1 MSRDRLLTL
10 FSSLLGI
17 IGALFM
23 AKGIFGMSPDV
34 MAKLSSTYIGFNQFD
49 VENLASQKAD
59 LLVGLILV
67 LIAFGVS
74 MLSFLF
80 PDPESLSKI
89 IGSYWHT
96 FICAIFISL
105 LIAGLAYWAN
115 YELRLRFALE
125 TQQVLFKHNLAS
137 ALNYRQIYPQNFD
150 YYRKNAE
157 NFLGITMKPNESER
171 DFILCLAKALK
182 VESTKTVPKQEDSS
196 YIDLTPPPDDR
207 SNEENIPE
215 KQ

>member
-1 MSRDRLLTL
+1 MSRDRLITL

-17 IGALFM
+17 FGALFM
-23 AKGIFGMSPDV
+23 AKGILGMSPDV
-34 MAKLSSTYIGFNQFD
+34 MAKLSSTYIGFNQLD

-89 IGSYWHT
+89 IGSYRRT
-96 FICAIFISL
+96 FFRAIFLSL
-105 LIAGLAYWAN
+105 LITGLAYWAN
-115 YELRLRFALE
+115 HELRLKFMLE
-125 TQQVLFKHNLAS
+125 TQQVL
-137 ALNYRQIYPQNFD
+137 
-150 YYRKNAE
+150 
-157 NFLGITMKPNESER
+157 
-171 DFILCLAKALK
+171 
-182 VESTKTVPKQEDSS
+182 
-196 YIDLTPPPDDR
+196 
-207 SNEENIPE
+207 NEENIPE

>member
-1 MSRDRLLTL
+1 
-10 FSSLLGI
+10 
-17 IGALFM
+17 
-23 AKGIFGMSPDV
+23 MSPDV

-89 IGSYWHT
+89 IGSYWRT
-96 FICAIFISL
+96 FFGALLISL
-105 LIAGLAYWAN
+105 LIGGFAYWAN

-125 TQQVLFKHNLAS
+125 TRQVLFKHNLAS
-137 ALNYRQIYPQNFD
+137 ALNYRQIPPQNFD

-157 NFLGITMKPNESER
+157 KFFGITMRPNESDR
-171 DFILCLAKALK
+171 DFILRLSKILE
-182 VESTKTVPKQEDSS
+182 VEPTKTVPKQGNSS
-196 YIDLTPPPDDR
+196 YIDLTPPPEDR
-207 SNEENIPE
+207 SNEENISE

>member
-1 MSRDRLLTL
+1 MSRDRLITL

-17 IGALFM
+17 IGVLFM
-23 AKGIFGMSPDV
+23 AKGVFGMSPDV
-34 MAKLSSTYIGFNQFD
+34 MAKLSSTYFDFNQFN

-74 MLSFLF
+74 IWSFRF
-80 PDPESLSKI
+80 SDPESLSKI
-89 IGSYWHT
+89 IGSYWRT
-96 FICAIFISL
+96 FFRAILISL

-137 ALNYRQIYPQNFD
+137 ALNYRQISPQNFD

-157 NFLGITMKPNESER
+157 KFFGITMAPDESER
-171 DFILCLAKALK
+171 DFIVRLSK
-182 VESTKTVPKQEDSS
+182 VLDVEPTKTVPKQGTRL
-196 YIDLTPPPDDR
+196 IL
-207 SNEENIPE
+207 I
-215 KQ
+215 

>member
-1 MSRDRLLTL
+1 MSRDRLITL

-23 AKGIFGMSPDV
+23 AKGVFGMSPDV
-34 MAKLSSTYIGFNQFD
+34 MAKLSSTYFDFNQFN

-74 MLSFLF
+74 IWSFRF
-80 PDPESLSKI
+80 SDPESLSKI
-89 IGSYWHT
+89 IGSYWRT
-96 FICAIFISL
+96 FFRAILISL

-137 ALNYRQIYPQNFD
+137 ALNYRQISPQNFD

-157 NFLGITMKPNESER
+157 KFFGITMAPDESER
-171 DFILCLAKALK
+171 DFIVRLSK
-182 VESTKTVPKQEDSS
+182 VLDVEPTKTVPKQGTRL
-196 YIDLTPPPDDR
+196 IL
-207 SNEENIPE
+207 I
-215 KQ
+215 